1 MPNPLYDNLI
11 AKHATNDA
19 CFLNQAG
26 KPTLSFRQF
35 SERTSQVSNL
45 LHRQGIKPGDRVAVQ
60 ATKTIEIIILYAATI
75 QTGGVFLSLNTD
87 YKKDEMTY
95 FLKDAEPRIFVCDSY
110 RVKDLKHV
118 ANQVGSKILT
128 VDAHGKGSL
137 LSEANVMS
145 KIFNTV
151 DRKPDDLAAL
161 LYTSGTTGRSKGAM
175 LTQDNLLSNAK
186 TLNKLWHVTKND
198 ILIHALPIFHTHG
211 LFVALNTAM
220 LAGAKVNFIPKF
232 DVDEV
237 IETLHASTLLMGVP
251 TFYTRLL
258 SDNRLT
264 RKLTKN
270 MRLFISGSSPLLSE
284 THEEFTKRTGHHILE
299 RYGMT
304 ETNMITSNPYHGE
317 RRPGTV
323 GKSLADVEMKITDP
337 ETGKEMAEGDVGM
350 IEVRGP
356 NVFKGYWNMPD
367 KTALEL
373 RETGYFITGD
383 LGKLSSDGYLSIV
396 GRHKDLIISGGY
408 NVYPKEIEDIL
419 NEINQFSETAV
430 FGIPDNDLGERV
442 VSAIVLKNN
451 KNFNQSKIEV
461 FVNKKLARYKQ
472 PKEYFVL
479 DALPRNSMGKVQKNE
494 LRKRFS

>member
-1 MPNPLYDNLI
+1 M
-11 AKHATNDA
+11 A
-19 CFLNQAG
+19 
-26 KPTLSFRQF
+26 S
-35 SERTSQVSNL
+35 
-45 LHRQGIKPGDRVAVQ
+45 
-60 ATKTIEIIILYAATI
+60 
-75 QTGGVFLSLNTD
+75 
-87 YKKDEMTY
+87 KK
-95 FLKDAEPRIFVCDSY
+95 SY
-110 RVKDLKHV
+110 
-118 ANQVGSKILT
+118 
-128 VDAHGKGSL
+128 
-137 LSEANVMS
+137 
-145 KIFNTV
+145 
-151 DRKPDDLAAL
+151 
-161 LYTSGTTGRSKGAM
+161 
-175 LTQDNLLSNAK
+175 
-186 TLNKLWHVTKND
+186 
-198 ILIHALPIFHTHG
+198 ILIHTLPIFHING

-232 DVDEV
+232 EIDEV

-270 MRLFISGSSPLLSE
+270 MRLFISGSAPLLSE
-284 THEEFTKRTGHHILE
+284 IHEEFTKRTGHHILE

-323 GKSLADVEMKITDP
+323 GMPLADVQMKITDP
-337 ETGKEMAEGDVGM
+337 ETGKEMAEGDIGM

-408 NVYPKEIEDIL
+408 NVYPI
-419 NEINQFSETAV
+419 A
-430 FGIPDNDLGERV
+430 PADN
-442 VSAIVLKNN
+442 
-451 KNFNQSKIEV
+451 
-461 FVNKKLARYKQ
+461 
-472 PKEYFVL
+472 
-479 DALPRNSMGKVQKNE
+479 
-494 LRKRFS
+494 